1 MGRRKRSR
9 SRSEEL
15 TERTR
20 AEARAMSRKRR
31 IEARR
36 AMRAQTKNLDLG
48 IRVRGFG
55 YETRRRLRPV
65 IRPVAALFSAVAP
78 YITRGLLFVIQLFA
92 AVIAVVMAVGQFVVS
107 RILGLLGVSGATLA
121 DWARRNVT
129 PRSTVAFVGACAAV
143 LLGASQFADYH
154 GVAVDAPNYTG
165 SIVRTVGPPL
175 TGTETAGSA
184 HLWLLLPV
192 AAIALICVVGAY
204 RGSGRFAAGMVVCG
218 IVGISVA
225 LAIDLPQGL
234 KTGRAGLAFYG
245 AEAQLL
251 SGFWVEIAASAIL
264 ILCGCLLPLY
274 SRGHAG
280 SRRRRTERRRASHR
294 DVEIP
299 PGLQA
304 ES

>member
-1 MGRRKRSR
+1 
-9 SRSEEL
+9 
-15 TERTR
+15 
-20 AEARAMSRKRR
+20 MSRKRR

-36 AMRAQTKNLDLG
+36 AMRAQTRNLDLG
-48 IRVRGFG
+48 IRVRGVG

-92 AVIAVVMAVGQFVVS
+92 AVIAAVMAVGQFVVS
-107 RILGLLGVSGATLA
+107 RILGFLGVSGATLA
-121 DWARRNVT
+121 HWARRNVT
-129 PRSTVAFVGACAAV
+129 PRSTVAFVGASAAV
-143 LLGASQFADYH
+143 LLGVSQFTDYH
-154 GVAVDAPNYTG
+154 GVAVDAPNYAG
-165 SIVRTVGPPL
+165 PVGNVAQAPL

-192 AAIALICVVGAY
+192 AAIALICVLGAY

-218 IVGISVA
+218 ILGVSVA
-225 LAIDLPQGL
+225 LAVDLPQGL
-234 KTGRAGLAFYG
+234 KTGREGLAFYG

-274 SRGHAG
+274 SRGYAG
-280 SRRRRTERRRASHR
+280 ARRRRAQHNRASNR

>member
-1 MGRRKRSR
+1 
-9 SRSEEL
+9 
-15 TERTR
+15 
-20 AEARAMSRKRR
+20 
-31 IEARR
+31 
-36 AMRAQTKNLDLG
+36 
-48 IRVRGFG
+48 
-55 YETRRRLRPV
+55 
-65 IRPVAALFSAVAP
+65 
-78 YITRGLLFVIQLFA
+78 
-92 AVIAVVMAVGQFVVS
+92 
-107 RILGLLGVSGATLA
+107 
-121 DWARRNVT
+121 
-129 PRSTVAFVGACAAV
+129 
-143 LLGASQFADYH
+143 
-154 GVAVDAPNYTG
+154 
-165 SIVRTVGPPL
+165 
-175 TGTETAGSA
+175 
-184 HLWLLLPV
+184 
-192 AAIALICVVGAY
+192 
-204 RGSGRFAAGMVVCG
+204 
-218 IVGISVA
+218 